1 VATKPILIIGAP
13 HYERS
18 ARGASK
24 RPANSG
30 SSRPGLVQLEVLH
43 SPSGLVDWTQRLMTK
58 KLHSCAAKKPVFASL
73 YPITWP
79 SRFADTLFR

>member
-30 SSRPGLVQLEVLH
+30 SSRLGLVQLEVLH
-43 SPSGLVDWTQRLMTK
+43 SPSGLDDWTQRLMTK
-58 KLHSCAAKKPVFASL
+58 KLHSCAAQKACLCFAVPDYL
-73 YPITWP
+73 
-79 SRFADTLFR
+79 AVALC